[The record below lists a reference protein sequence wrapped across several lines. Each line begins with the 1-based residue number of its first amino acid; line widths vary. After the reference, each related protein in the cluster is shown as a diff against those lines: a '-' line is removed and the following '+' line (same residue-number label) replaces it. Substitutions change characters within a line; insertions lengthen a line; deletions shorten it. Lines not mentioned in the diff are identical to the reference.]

1 MGFVLEEYFKVHIIW
16 KILIKSSS
24 IQHTMYILSKK
35 KKNYNTKKNEKQHHK
50 WNVEKKH
57 FQYYWHNL
65 HPHALTYLSLILAL
79 LMLQYYYPYS
89 QLSIWT
95 NNALLLSCHCYW
107 KGQLLLL
114 QINLVNHLDVA
125 LPWTTQIIL
134 LILSLHC
141 HHWNWNYTLILNVLS
156 FSSPSALFN
165 SE

>member
-35 KKNYNTKKNEKQHHK
+35 KKKNYNTKKNEKQHHR

-125 LPWTTQIIL
+125 YHGQLKSYYWYYHYTVIIETE
-134 LILSLHC
+134 I
-141 HHWNWNYTLILNVLS
+141 TL
-156 FSSPSALFN
+156 
-165 SE
+165 

>member
-1 MGFVLEEYFKVHIIW
+1 MKNINKEFLHTTHNVY
-16 KILIKSSS
+16 IK
-24 IQHTMYILSKK
+24 QKK
-35 KKNYNTKKNEKQHHK
+35 KITILKKMKNSTTNEMWK
-50 WNVEKKH
+50 KKH

-95 NNALLLSCHCYW
+95 NNVLLLSCHCYW